1 MNHLVSTTF
10 VVILI
15 TTFVLIFNTAA
26 YAQAQEPLPTSQKHL
41 NMESGKKSFNIA
53 VASDWG
59 CDENAKATAKNIQ
72 SKDPE
77 LVIAGGDAS
86 YKKSAECWFKIIQPF
101 KSKLKIAMGDHE
113 YSDTS
118 GGAMGVINQYLKPLN
133 LAKTYYSYDL
143 NNAHFVFIDPYI
155 DYKPGSAQYQ
165 FIENDLKTTST
176 NPKIDWRFVVES
188 VPMYTS
194 PSKHPA
200 DSNIRDIYH
209 PLFDKYN
216 VDIVFNSDNHNYQR
230 TFPLKYNN
238 GDSSNPIVTNKNKNS
253 YDSYTGVIYLITGT
267 AGRSHY
273 EFEGQASYIVKQN
286 SNNFGFV
293 NIDINGKTLKGTF
306 YANEQ
311 GSGHNTESQNNMLD
325 EFTILKE
332 KLSK

>member
-1 MNHLVSTTF
+1 
-10 VVILI
+10 
-15 TTFVLIFNTAA
+15 
-26 YAQAQEPLPTSQKHL
+26 
-41 NMESGKKSFNIA
+41 
-53 VASDWG
+53 
-59 CDENAKATAKNIQ
+59 
-72 SKDPE
+72 
-77 LVIAGGDAS
+77 
-86 YKKSAECWFKIIQPF
+86 
-101 KSKLKIAMGDHE
+101 
-113 YSDTS
+113 
-118 GGAMGVINQYLKPLN
+118 
-133 LAKTYYSYDL
+133 
-143 NNAHFVFIDPYI
+143 
-155 DYKPGSAQYQ
+155 
-165 FIENDLKTTST
+165 
-176 NPKIDWRFVVES
+176 
-188 VPMYTS
+188 YTS

-209 PLFDKYN
+209 PLFDKYK
-216 VDIVFNSDNHNYQR
+216 VDVVFNSDNHNYQR

-311 GSGHNTESQNNMLD
+311 GSGHNTESENKMLE
-325 EFTILKE
+325 EFTISKE